1 MAMQRVLITG
11 AEGFTGRYVAQAAAG
26 RGFEVHGIVHSLAN
40 EHHDPRLAS
49 CHAVDLRDA
58 AAVGRVIAATAPEA
72 VINLAGI
79 AFPAHGDVAEIYA
92 ANLLG
97 TRNLLD
103 SLANLPAPP
112 QRVILV
118 SSANVYDPTI
128 AGRIDEAARL
138 APVND
143 YGVSKVAM
151 EYLRG
156 PFAARLPIVVV
167 RPFNYT
173 GIGQS
178 PSFVIPKIVAAL
190 RGGADHIEL
199 GNLDVSRDW
208 SDVRFVAECYAR
220 LLQSDQAIDQTY
232 NICSGRSV
240 SLRDIIATAC
250 EIAGRTLE
258 IRFNPQFA
266 RANEIPALWG
276 DNARLMQAIGPLAPI
291 PIETTLRWML
301 EA

>member
-1 MAMQRVLITG
+1 MKRVLITG
-11 AEGFTGRYVAQAAAG
+11 AEGFTGRYVADALAG
-26 RGFEVHGIVHSLAN
+26 RGIEVHGIVRSSGHERRDA
-40 EHHDPRLAS
+40 RYVS

-58 AAVGRVIAATAPEA
+58 DAVDRVVAAIAPDRVL
-72 VINLAGI
+72 NLAGI
-79 AFPAHGDVAEIYA
+79 SFPAHGDVAEIYA

-97 TRNLLD
+97 TRNLL
-103 SLANLPAPP
+103 SALANQKTPP
-112 QRVILV
+112 QCVILV

-128 AGRIDEAARL
+128 AGRIDETAPL

-167 RPFNYT
+167 RPFNYS
-173 GIGQS
+173 GVGQS
-178 PSFVIPKIVAAL
+178 ANFVIPKLVAAL
-190 RGGADHIEL
+190 RSGTNSIEL
-199 GNLDVSRDW
+199 GNLGVSRDW

-220 LLQSDQAIDQTY
+220 LLQSDNAIGQTY

-240 SLRDIIATAC
+240 SLRDIIRTAC
-250 EIAGRTLE
+250 LISGRTLD

-276 DNARLMQAIGPLAPI
+276 DNDRLLREIGPLEPI
-291 PIETTLRWML
+291 PIEATLRWML
-301 EA
+301 EG